1 MTCARLKV
9 AELLNALFGTYSDT
23 TAIVVIVMVVEIHT
37 LAHYL
42 ES

>member
-1 MTCARLKV
+1 M
-9 AELLNALFGTYSDT
+9 FGTYSDT
-23 TAIVVIVMVVEIHT
+23 TSIVVIVMVVEIHT